1 MSSIAD
7 TLKLVADVIDLS
19 YETVGLATMILGTVG
34 HLCSCFVFLCI
45 PALKKHPNALFMVA
59 SAVGGLFYIS
69 IGLFPAVTVTFSGT
83 NPLSRS
89 LFLCKTNYWLTYSSG
104 AFSFMCNCFAA
115 LGQFLITLPQIRWH
129 RLITRV
135 RAQLMILFTA
145 LVWLLIFS
153 PLVIHYTLIPTS
165 STTFVCSSPALITNY
180 GNCWVIVGYY
190 FLPMIL
196 TVVFFSLTW
205 YNLMRLRR
213 RLRRLDAAVTRM
225 MLIEMSIL
233 LANGIPASGFLSYLL
248 ATLHVVKTTQRSL
261 YETLILYIVILTTF
275 LTNGVS
281 FWVCLIASSAF
292 RKHII
297 EFLCKCKR
305 FKRRVAPFPMEVRI
319 INTVK

>member
-1 MSSIAD
+1 MASINHARSSPVD
-7 TLKLVADVIDLS
+7 DSVYSTC
-19 YETVGLATMILGTVG
+19 LASDI
-34 HLCSCFVFLCI
+34 
-45 PALKKHPNALFMVA
+45 
-59 SAVGGLFYIS
+59 
-69 IGLFPAVTVTFSGT
+69 
-83 NPLSRS
+83 
-89 LFLCKTNYWLTYSSG
+89 
-104 AFSFMCNCFAA
+104 FA
-115 LGQFLITLPQIRWH
+115 I
-129 RLITRV
+129 
-135 RAQLMILFTA
+135 
-145 LVWLLIFS
+145 
-153 PLVIHYTLIPTS
+153 VIHYTLIPTS

-319 INTVK
+319 INTVKWNCPSGTDYHLWPVQRNSDLCLRVVFLCILMLHKYIECMSSNQDSIAFIIVHA